1 MTHILVTGASGL
13 LGINLALQAVCQ
25 YQVVGS
31 VFSQEL
37 KGVPFQVLQADLTDH
52 LEVKEVVKQSKPE
65 LIINCAALANVDVC
79 EKESEIAESLN
90 TILPQQL
97 AEISKRENIRLI
109 HISTD
114 AVFDGVQGNYME
126 SDHPNPLSI
135 YARTKLQGEI
145 EVQKANPDALIVRV
159 NFYGF
164 SLNGKRSLAEF
175 FLYNLAAGL
184 SVNGFTDVQFC
195 PLLVQDLGVV
205 LFKMIKRELRGIY
218 HVVSPE
224 SLSKYDFGIKIAR
237 KFELN
242 ENLII
247 ATSIKQGGLP
257 ALRSLNLTL
266 RVDKL
271 VHDLD
276 LTPPG
281 QDAGIKKL
289 HQLFKNGYPEQL
301 KAYLCANES

>member
-1 MTHILVTGASGL
+1 MAHILITGASGL
-13 LGINLALQAVCQ
+13 LGINLALQAVNH

-31 VFSQEL
+31 VYSQEL
-37 KGVPFQVLQADLTDH
+37 KGVPFQVLPADLSNR
-52 LEVKEVVKQSKPE
+52 LEVEEVVKQSKPE
-65 LIINCAALANVDVC
+65 LIINCAALANLDIC
-79 EKESEIAESLN
+79 EKEPETAENLN

-97 AEISKRENIRLI
+97 AEICKREGINFL

-114 AVFDGVQGNYME
+114 AVFDGIHGDYTE
-126 SDHPNPLSI
+126 SDRPNPLSV
-135 YARTKLQGEI
+135 YAQTKLQGEN
-145 EVQKANPDALIVRV
+145 EVQKANPEALIVRV
-159 NFYGF
+159 NFYGY
-164 SLNGKRSLAEF
+164 SINGKRSLAEF

-195 PLLVQDLGVV
+195 PLLIQDLGDV
-205 LFKMIKRELRGIY
+205 LIKMIKKGLKGIY

-224 SLSKYDFGIKIAR
+224 SLSKYDFGLKIAR

-247 ATSIKQGGLP
+247 PKSIKQGGLV

-266 RVDKL
+266 RIDKL
-271 VHDLD
+271 IHDLD
-276 LTPPG
+276 LIPPG

-289 HQLFKNGYPEQL
+289 HRLFQEEYPEQL
-301 KAYLCANES
+301 KSYLSVNEI